1 MIAQDYIKPMNATDH
16 KREIIFIK
24 RKKKRFIMN
33 NI

>member
-24 RKKKRFIMN
+24 RKKRFIMN

>member
-24 RKKKRFIMN
+24 RKKRDL
-33 NI
+33 

>member
-24 RKKKRFIMN
+24 RKKKEIYN
-33 NI
+33 E

>member
-24 RKKKRFIMN
+24 RKKKRDL
-33 NI
+33 